1 MIKWD
6 NMNFLKVL
14 TDFFFFF
21 FFFLQYMN
29 CNLLDGA
36 IKYKAR
42 DKKSLLHKKA
52 MFSIK
57 DFFSKFN

>member
-1 MIKWD
+1 
-6 NMNFLKVL
+6 
-14 TDFFFFF
+14 
-21 FFFLQYMN
+21 MN